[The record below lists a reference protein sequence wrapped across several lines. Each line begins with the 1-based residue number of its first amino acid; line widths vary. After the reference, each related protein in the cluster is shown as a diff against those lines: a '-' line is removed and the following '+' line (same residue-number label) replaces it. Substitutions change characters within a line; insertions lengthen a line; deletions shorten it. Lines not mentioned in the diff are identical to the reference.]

1 MTYRMGEQSLGLA
14 WFKSSYSSGEGGQC
28 VEVVTAPG
36 TVHVRDSKRPADAM
50 VTVSPQAWAG
60 LVALAVTDRS
70 V

>member
-1 MTYRMGEQSLGLA
+1 MIQEQ
-14 WFKSSYSSGEGGQC
+14 YSSGEGGEC
-28 VEVVTAPG
+28 VEVAAAHG
-36 TVHVRDSKRPADAM
+36 TVHVRDLKRPADAM